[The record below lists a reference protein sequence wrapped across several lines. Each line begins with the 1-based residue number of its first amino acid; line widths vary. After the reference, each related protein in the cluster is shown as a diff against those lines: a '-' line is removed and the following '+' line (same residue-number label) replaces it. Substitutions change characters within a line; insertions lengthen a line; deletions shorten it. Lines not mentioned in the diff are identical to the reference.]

1 MVQDVNPRKT
11 PMGKMSQWLTG
22 LSLPAERDGIRPAL
36 ILALTLGGLLVAIAV
51 TGVAGLTINQ
61 NVHDITER
69 ALEID
74 VNLEDEADDMRAAI
88 LDVRHFHRD
97 IYFNGPDQP
106 NARSNLTNAYMEL
119 QEQLSDYAEIDLE
132 PIPGIATAAQLRAM
146 ADDYWRDIQA
156 AINLYETDRDG
167 FNAASDIGLAR
178 INEMESAAEA
188 LDRLG
193 ERRAEDSLANVD
205 EANDDARNILLSVLA
220 GLVLVGAALVWVTIR
235 VIGQF
240 RTLYNSQQAAS
251 IQLSRALQAKSDFIA
266 DASHE
271 LRTPLTVLRGNAEAG
286 LAIDRNSVHREI
298 LEEIVS
304 ESARMTKLVED
315 LLFLARSD
323 ADSVPLDVESVAAEP
338 LLLELS
344 ERARMLVREQGA
356 LLATRLDGY
365 GTLNVDSARID
376 QAVMILVDN
385 AAKYSPA
392 GGTVRLS
399 SSSWRDEFIIEVADQ
414 GAGITP
420 EDIPFVFE
428 RFRRADK
435 VRNRQRGGTGLGLAI
450 AKTIVEA
457 HRGRI
462 EVHSRVGE
470 GTQMRI
476 YLPLAATSNARRRQ
490 VIVAKPLEL
499 AP

>member
-1 MVQDVNPRKT
+1 MKQALSQFR
-11 PMGKMSQWLTG
+11 QWLTRFT
-22 LSLPAERDGIRPAL
+22 LPSEQGRYRPAL
-36 ILALTLGGLLVAIAV
+36 VLALSLGGLLVAIAV
-51 TGVAGLTINQ
+51 TGVAGLAINQ

-88 LDVRHFHRD
+88 LDLRHFHRD
-97 IYFNGPDQP
+97 LYFDGADQP
-106 NARSNLTNAYMEL
+106 NARQNLENAYMEL
-119 QEQLSDYAEIDLE
+119 GEQLGDYAEIDLE
-132 PIPGIATAAQLRAM
+132 PIPGIATDEEMRQM
-146 ADDYWRDIQA
+146 ANDYWRDFQA
-156 AINLYETDRDG
+156 AINLHQTDPDA
-167 FNAASDIGLAR
+167 FEAASDIGLER
-178 INEMESAAEA
+178 INEMETAAEA

-193 ERRAEDSLANVD
+193 ERRAEASLANVD
-205 EANDDARNILLSVLA
+205 EANSDARNILLSVLG

-235 VIGQF
+235 VIAQF
-240 RTLYNSQQAAS
+240 RALYTSQQVAS
-251 IQLSRALQAKSDFIA
+251 IRLSQALQAKSDFIA

-298 LEEIVS
+298 LEDIVA
-304 ESARMTKLVED
+304 EAGRMTKLVED

-323 ADSVPLDVESVAAEP
+323 ADSVPLDIESLPAEP

-344 ERARMLVREQGA
+344 ERARMLVRGA
-356 LLATRLDGY
+356 GASFATRLDGY
-365 GTLNVDSARID
+365 GTLDVDSTRIE
-376 QAVMILVDN
+376 QAVMILLDN
-385 AAKYSPA
+385 AAKYSPP
-392 GGTVRLS
+392 GGVVRLA

-414 GAGITP
+414 GPGIRK
-420 EDIPFVFE
+420 EDIPSVFE
-428 RFRRADK
+428 RFRRVDK

-450 AKTIVEA
+450 AKTIIDA
-457 HRGRI
+457 HHGRI

-476 YLPLAATSNARRRQ
+476 YLPLAATSNARKRQ
-490 VIVAKPLEL
+490 VIVAKPVTKPLEL